1 MRILN
6 SVFYDIKFQIK
17 HGFYSAYFIV
27 SIFYIGI
34 LKYIPQI
41 INKRVGILIIFSD
54 PSVLGALFMG
64 GIFLLERDQNTLES
78 LFITPFR
85 VEEYII
91 SKVISLTIISVLSSG
106 FIVFT
111 TYGFT
116 INLIAFFL
124 GVIITSSFYTLLGLI
139 IVVYSKNLNNY
150 LLNLCIITVFILPV
164 LEYLDLYSTSIFY
177 LLPGKASLQLI
188 DGAFFGISNLNF
200 FYSIALLASW
210 SAIAY
215 LLAIRVFNRKVI
227 LKIGG

>member
-17 HGFYSAYFIV
+17 HGFYSAYIVV

-34 LKYIPQI
+34 LKYMPQI
-41 INKRVGILIIFSD
+41 INKRVGTLIVFSD

-78 LFITPFR
+78 LFVTPFR

-106 FIVFT
+106 FIVFA

-150 LLNLCIITVFILPV
+150 LLNSCIITIFILPV
-164 LEYLDLYSTSIFY
+164 VEYLSLYSTPIFY

-188 DGAFFGISNLNF
+188 NGAFFGISNLNF
-200 FYSIALLASW
+200 FYSIALLVSW
-210 SAIAY
+210 SAITY
-215 LLAIRVFNRKVI
+215 LLAIRAFNRKVI

>member
-6 SVFYDIKFQIK
+6 SIFYDIKFQIK
-17 HGFYSAYFIV
+17 HGFYSAYIIV

-41 INKRVGILIIFSD
+41 INKRVGTLIIFSD

-78 LFITPFR
+78 LFVTPFR

-91 SKVISLTIISVLSSG
+91 SKVISLTIISVLSSS

-111 TYGFT
+111 TYGFNM
-116 INLIAFFL
+116 NLIAFFL

-139 IVVYSKNLNNY
+139 IVAYSKNLNNY
-150 LLNLCIITVFILPV
+150 LLNSCIITIFILPV
-164 LEYLDLYSTSIFY
+164 VEYLDLYSTPIFY

-188 DGAFFGISNLNF
+188 NGAFFGISNLNF
-200 FYSIALLASW
+200 LYSIVLLVSW
-210 SAIAY
+210 SVIAY
-215 LLAIRVFNRKVI
+215 LVAIRVFNRKVI